1 VIKNYKIIIYYIL
14 LCLVLTL
21 GFILRLK
28 GLLSNPSFW
37 HDESALAWNVL
48 NKSYVELF
56 DKLRFLQIAPPFFL
70 IITKFLVFLTDSY
83 NHVYRC
89 DMVLRIL
96 PFIFGNLSIIMF
108 YILCKKVYQSKW
120 TNLAAVAFVALNPTL
135 INYSFE
141 FKPYSTDVFCCL
153 LVIYIFMSID
163 FKIIELKQIFKYGF
177 ILSIL
182 PWFSFAS
189 TFAILSGFMILSFK
203 KENPAFFTSLLAL
216 PVTSAFLYLNL
227 FVVKIYTQN
236 SAGMI
241 GYWHNAF
248 VNKDFS
254 NIHPL
259 ITDNF
264 NYFFQNIPHFSIT
277 IAGLCIF
284 AGIIIFCKKSDFLFT
299 QISLMIFAT
308 LICASML
315 KFYPFSTRMIL
326 FLIPILVI
334 YMVKIT
340 DIKNCF
346 VSWLIVA
353 ILLIPHFIFAV
364 KCLHYQNI
372 NRNDYARNMMNI
384 LSVNIYPQDIIIL
397 NETSNADFLYY
408 NTFFKLNNKIEYL
421 KPDIKNKEN
430 NTTLLNRL
438 NKGKYIM
445 FLSYD
450 CTPHK
455 SNINEIRTWAYKNAK
470 VIYEIKSTQST
481 LMWLILQ

>member
-163 FKIIELKQIFKYGF
+163 FKII
-177 ILSIL
+177 
-182 PWFSFAS
+182 
-189 TFAILSGFMILSFK
+189 
-203 KENPAFFTSLLAL
+203 
-216 PVTSAFLYLNL
+216 
-227 FVVKIYTQN
+227 
-236 SAGMI
+236 
-241 GYWHNAF
+241 
-248 VNKDFS
+248 
-254 NIHPL
+254 
-259 ITDNF
+259 
-264 NYFFQNIPHFSIT
+264 
-277 IAGLCIF
+277 
-284 AGIIIFCKKSDFLFT
+284 
-299 QISLMIFAT
+299 
-308 LICASML
+308 
-315 KFYPFSTRMIL
+315 
-326 FLIPILVI
+326 
-334 YMVKIT
+334 
-340 DIKNCF
+340 
-346 VSWLIVA
+346 
-353 ILLIPHFIFAV
+353 
-364 KCLHYQNI
+364 
-372 NRNDYARNMMNI
+372 
-384 LSVNIYPQDIIIL
+384 
-397 NETSNADFLYY
+397 
-408 NTFFKLNNKIEYL
+408 
-421 KPDIKNKEN
+421 
-430 NTTLLNRL
+430 
-438 NKGKYIM
+438 
-445 FLSYD
+445 
-450 CTPHK
+450 
-455 SNINEIRTWAYKNAK
+455 
-470 VIYEIKSTQST
+470 
-481 LMWLILQ
+481 